1 MEPLLAPL
9 MTPFN
14 IAIVSVIVVLVAA
27 ALVLIAIGRREGRY
41 RSEGSFHAGRDSGG
55 DGGWNFG
62 DSDGGCD
69 GD

>member
-1 MEPLLAPL
+1 METLLAPL

-14 IAIVSVIVVLVAA
+14 IAVLAAIVVLVAA

-41 RSEGSFHAGRDSGG
+41 RSERSIHVGYDGG
-55 DGGWNFG
+55 DGGWGFG

>member
-9 MTPFN
+9 LTSFN
-14 IAIVSVIVVLVAA
+14 LTIVSAIVVLVAA
-27 ALVLIAIGRREGRY
+27 ALVLIAIGHREGRY
-41 RSEGSFHAGRDSGG
+41 RSERSFHAGRDGG
-55 DGGWNFG
+55 DGGWSFG